1 MGAALGGG
9 GQKRGGGG
17 GGANSG
23 GGGSTKG
30 GGVSTSKNRPSHHK
44 YKYKS
49 PRQFELKQTWK
60 ALRAHNARWALP
72 VYPVFEDEKSKG
84 VRRKIGQAKNRIKKT
99 DRTNIIATNFVW
111 EQLKT
116 FDSITFSFPNTF
128 SELSEEEKRSHSRMA
143 FYP

>member
-17 GGANSG
+17 VEPIVGV
-23 GGGSTKG
+23 GGSTKGG

-72 VYPVFEDEKSKG
+72 VYPVFEDEKSKASDEKL
-84 VRRKIGQAKNRIKKT
+84 VKRKIA
-99 DRTNIIATNFVW
+99 
-111 EQLKT
+111 
-116 FDSITFSFPNTF
+116 
-128 SELSEEEKRSHSRMA
+128 
-143 FYP
+143 